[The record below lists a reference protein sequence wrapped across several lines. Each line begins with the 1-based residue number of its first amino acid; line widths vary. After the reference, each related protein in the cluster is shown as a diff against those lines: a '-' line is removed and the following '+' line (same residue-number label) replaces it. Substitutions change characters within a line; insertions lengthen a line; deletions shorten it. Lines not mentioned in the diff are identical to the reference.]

1 MYLFNKQFLLST
13 IVVSAQHDVKVVG
26 ILEHSGR
33 LGICLMAE
41 VTGAN

>member
-1 MYLFNKQFLLST
+1 LST
-13 IVVSAQHDVKVVG
+13 IVVYAQQGQHDVKVVG
-26 ILEHSGR
+26 ILQHTGR